1 MMDSGET
8 DGELLEDPLGRFI
21 LMSLPWL
28 KNSHSSQAQQQDL
41 SRKKKKFM
49 DSGETDVEFH
59 YHIMFAP
66 EQIANPYNS
75 LVCNIK
81 L

>member
-1 MMDSGET
+1 
-8 DGELLEDPLGRFI
+8 
-21 LMSLPWL
+21 
-28 KNSHSSQAQQQDL
+28 
-41 SRKKKKFM
+41 M

-81 L
+81 LQNLHKNNKHNH

>member
-1 MMDSGET
+1 
-8 DGELLEDPLGRFI
+8 
-21 LMSLPWL
+21 
-28 KNSHSSQAQQQDL
+28 
-41 SRKKKKFM
+41 M